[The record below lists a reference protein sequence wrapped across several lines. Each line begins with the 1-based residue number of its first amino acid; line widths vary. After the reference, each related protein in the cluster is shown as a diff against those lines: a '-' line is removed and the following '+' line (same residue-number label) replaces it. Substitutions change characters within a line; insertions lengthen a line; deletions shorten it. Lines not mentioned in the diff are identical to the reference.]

1 MKRHFRFF
9 IALLVGAVMAGLMA
23 FSPLPTELRVLVAAN
38 AIFVTY
44 LALMLRFAA
53 MATPEVLRTHAEQ
66 TDEGVWMIL
75 LLAVLAVAIS
85 LTSILLV
92 LGASNDSAPARV
104 LALGSVPLG
113 WAALQVLAG
122 FHYAHL
128 YYQPRRPKTQ
138 LGLTFP
144 GTERPGPWDFLYFAF
159 GVGMTAQVADVTTTS
174 TQMRKVVLVHSV
186 GSFFYNTIIL
196 ALAVNAAVS
205 SAA

>member
-9 IALLVGAVMAGLMA
+9 IALLLGAAVAGLA
-23 FSPLPTELRVLVAAN
+23 QLTPLPIELRVLAAAN
-38 AIFVTY
+38 GFFVTY
-44 LALMLRFAA
+44 LALMLHFALH
-53 MATPEVLRTHAEQ
+53 ATPEVLRSHAEQ
-66 TDEGVWMIL
+66 TDEGVWTIL

-92 LGASNDSAPARV
+92 LSAPNDSAPARL

-122 FHYAHL
+122 FHYAHMF
-128 YYQPRRPKTQ
+128 YQPRQPKAPAC
-138 LGLTFP
+138 LNFP
-144 GTERPGPWDFLYFAF
+144 GNERPGPWDFLYFSF
-159 GVGMTAQVADVTTTS
+159 GIGMTAQVADVTTAS
-174 TQMRKVVLVHSV
+174 SQMRKVVLVHSI

-205 SAA
+205 SAG